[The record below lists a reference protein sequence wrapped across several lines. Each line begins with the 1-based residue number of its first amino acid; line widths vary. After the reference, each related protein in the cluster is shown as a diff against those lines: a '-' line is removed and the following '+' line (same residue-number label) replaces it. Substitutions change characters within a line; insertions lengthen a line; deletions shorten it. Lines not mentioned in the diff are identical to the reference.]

1 MKAESEK
8 LKSRTSL
15 SMNDADW
22 KNVQKA
28 EKTLGK
34 PLSVYLRETLVHDA
48 THVMIQRIQAKKK
61 GEG

>member
-28 EKTLGK
+28 AKVTGK
-34 PLSVYLRETLVHDA
+34 PLSVYLRETLAHDA
-48 THVMIQRIQAKKK
+48 AHVLVERKASGKGAK
-61 GEG
+61 